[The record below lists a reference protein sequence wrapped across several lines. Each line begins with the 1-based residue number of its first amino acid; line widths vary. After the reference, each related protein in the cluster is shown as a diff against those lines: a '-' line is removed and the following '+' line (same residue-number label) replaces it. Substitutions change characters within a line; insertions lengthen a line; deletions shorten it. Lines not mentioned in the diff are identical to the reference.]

1 MRVILLITALLIF
14 SFIGA
19 ETKAQGMISGT
30 VFSPDQQKA
39 EAAIVNLLRAKDS
52 VLVKAVITDSIGQY
66 EFLITKPGT
75 YLISVSFQGAAKYYT
90 KPFGAANADQSIKIE
105 PIQLIAKSATTLDEV
120 TVASKLPFVEKKI
133 DRTVINPDALI
144 ANAGTNALEV
154 LEKSPG
160 IQVDINGNISLRGK
174 QGVMVF
180 IDDKPTYLTSADLAN
195 YLRSLPSSTLATIEI
210 MTNPPAKYDA
220 AGNAGIINIKLKRTK
235 TKGVNGGINTSYGQG
250 VYARSN
256 NSFNLNYRVN
266 KINFFTNLSYNV
278 NNSFQDLYIERQYFK
293 PNTTS
298 LNSTFNQ
305 NSFIKREATGFTG
318 KIGFDYYINKKST
331 FGMVLNGFTNETKN
345 TTTNIAQVGDANAQL
360 QALVKA
366 YSPSDRNFKNQSLNL
381 NYTYKLNDKGR
392 EISTNADY
400 VGYNGVTD
408 QYLLNSIYDANNNF
422 VSSTNLI
429 SNLPSNIDIWAA
441 KVDYLNPLKNG
452 GRFEAGAKSSLVNTN
467 NVANFYDEVNGA
479 QQPNYDFSNNFTY
492 KENINAAY
500 INYNFNRKKF
510 SFQTGLRF
518 ENTNIQGTQLGN
530 PVRKDSSF
538 TRTYN
543 NLFPTIFMLYKVDS
557 LGIHQLGLSVG
568 RRINRPDY
576 QSMNP
581 FTYPLDRFTLYSGN
595 PYLQPTFSQNAE
607 ISHTYKGRFTT
618 AFEFTYVTDVIS
630 ETIQQ
635 ENGIFYSRPGNLG
648 QQYSYSLSF
657 NGAFNPAKWW
667 VLQLYTEITM
677 NDFRS
682 NVYGQQLNNKGTYW
696 FLGPTNQ
703 FTINKKW
710 SAELSGSYQTA
721 VVTGQFITIP
731 VWTMRM
737 GFSKKILKDKGS
749 LKFNLNDIF
758 YSQQP
763 GGDILAVA
771 NSSAK
776 WKSFLDTRVATISFS
791 YRFNKGK
798 SLNARNT
805 GGSDAEKGRVK

>member
-1 MRVILLITALLIF
+1 MRVILSITALLIF

-19 ETKAQGMISGT
+19 ETKAQGTISGT
-30 VFSPDQQKA
+30 VFSPDQQRA

-66 EFLITKPGT
+66 EFLISKPGT
-75 YLISVSFQGAAKYYT
+75 YLISVSFQGAAKYFT

-331 FGMVLNGFTNETKN
+331 FGMVLNGFINETKN
-345 TTTNIAQVGDANAQL
+345 TTTNNAQVGDANAQL

-479 QQPNYDFSNNFTY
+479 QKPNYDFSNNFTY

-500 INYNFNRKKF
+500 LNYNFNRKKF